1 MALDVNRLLD
11 QLEDARE
18 STLALIDKFQK
29 IADTAQLFEGVIKE
43 SVPLNIKKD
52 IEIIT
57 DLSEGQAQNSLSS
70 LLQLI
75 LNVPVSSIREP
86 RAIRTTLNTSAATQA
101 APVTSAAPATE
112 PIDVTPDVSAGAQSA
127 VAAQQESTKP
137 ESALSAYLK
146 AGRIKEQ
153 QAKYI
158 ANTINLGKTLEGI
171 QNDSPYGKSMN
182 EMVSP
187 DLHFDLEKIVEGNP
201 NANEIGA
208 HFDNSLN
215 SAMRRVAANKENYQR
230 MHEGEAP
237 VEVPDWK
244 KAAQT
249 VHMNESRNGFEG
261 LFGGV
266 KHAQVD
272 RQNCVENISFEDM
285 FAGGIADGKGSVHV
299 VENAWNTDQKIG

>member
-18 STLALIDKFQK
+18 STLALIEKFQK

-43 SVPLNIKKD
+43 TVPLNVKRD
-52 IEIIT
+52 IEIISE
-57 DLSEGQAQNSLSS
+57 LSEGQAQNSLNS
-70 LLQLI
+70 LIQFI

-86 RAIRTTLNTSAATQA
+86 KAVRATLVNSSPASTAATTA
-101 APVTSAAPATE
+101 APTE
-112 PIDVTPDVSAGAQSA
+112 TIDTTPDTSAGAQSA
-127 VAAQQESTKP
+127 VAASTQH
-137 ESALSAYLK
+137 ESALTAYLK
-146 AGRIKEQ
+146 AGKLKEQ
-153 QAKYI
+153 QARYI

-171 QNDSPYGKSMN
+171 QNDSPYGRSMN

-187 DLHFDLEKIVEGNP
+187 DLHYDLNKIVEGNS

-208 HFDNSLN
+208 YFDNSLN
-215 SAMRRVAANKENYQR
+215 SAMRRVAANKANYEK

-237 VEVPDWK
+237 AATPDWK

-249 VHMNESRNGFEG
+249 VHMNESRNAFEG

-266 KHAQVD
+266 KHSELD
-272 RQNCVENISFEDM
+272 RQSCVENMSFDEM
-285 FAGGIADGKGSVHV
+285 FAGGIADGANSVHV
-299 VENAWNTDQKIG
+299 VDNAYNK